1 MCCKK
6 MRWVL
11 KKEFKGV
18 KVWNNLGGKLEGLL
32 TSVV

>member
-1 MCCKK
+1 

-18 KVWNNLGGKLEGLL
+18 VKVWNNLGEKLEGLL
-32 TSVV
+32 TRVV